1 MSKISKSDVFFCLKK
16 LNKQIEKL
24 QKRKENYDIKFKLYV
39 YVIKNC
45 WVKQYR
51 NLKELGLYSRAK
63 IVAWETFYRCRL
75 SFLEFCFTA
84 ALLRS
89 FKGI

>member
-1 MSKISKSDVFFCLKK
+1 MFFLKKK

-24 QKRKENYDIKFKLYV
+24 QKRKENYDINFKFKLYV

-75 SFLEFCFTA
+75 SFLEFFFTA
-84 ALLRS
+84 AS
-89 FKGI
+89 IF

>member
-1 MSKISKSDVFFCLKK
+1 MSKISKSDVFKKK

-24 QKRKENYDIKFKLYV
+24 QKRKENYDIKFKFKLYV

-63 IVAWETFYRCRL
+63 IVAWETFL
-75 SFLEFCFTA
+75 DVVFLF
-84 ALLRS
+84 
-89 FKGI
+89 